1 MDSGR
6 RATLRA
12 LAGGGALLAMKRAAP
27 QGAARAMRMRAIPG
41 SGELLP
47 VIGLGTW
54 QVFDAGAD
62 AAARTPLRETLAAFA
77 RGGGKLIDSS
87 SMYGAAEAV
96 VGDLA
101 AELGIAKQLFFAT
114 KVYTSGREAGIALME
129 ASLRRMRVPRM
140 DLMQVHNLVD
150 VTEHA
155 KSLADWKAKGR
166 VRYTGITHY
175 RAGAYA
181 EVERWLKA
189 APWDFLQINYSL
201 GEREAAER
209 LLPLAQERRVAVIA
223 NRPFA
228 EGALFARVRGMPL
241 PAWAAEIGAASWA
254 QFFLK
259 WILGHPAV
267 TCAIPGTGRPD
278 HMADN
283 LAAGFGALPDEAMRR
298 RMAVHLDSL

>member
-1 MDSGR
+1 MDRTR
-6 RATLRA
+6 RDVLRA
-12 LAGGGALLAMKRAAP
+12 LGGIGAALAMKRARP
-27 QGAARAMRMRAIPG
+27 QGAKARMLERPIPA
-41 SGELLP
+41 SGEKLP

-54 QVFDAGAD
+54 QVFDARAD
-62 AAARTPLRETLAAFA
+62 AAARAPLRETLAAFA
-77 RGGGKLIDSS
+77 KGGARLVDSS
-87 SMYGAAEAV
+87 PMYGAAESV

-101 AELGIAKQLFFAT
+101 AELGIVKQLFFAT
-114 KVYTSGREAGIALME
+114 KVYTTGREAGLAQME
-129 ASLRRMRVPRM
+129 ASMQRMRVQRM

-150 VTEHA
+150 VAEHV
-155 KSLADWKAKGR
+155 KTLADWKAKGR

-175 RAGAYA
+175 RAGAYG

-209 LLPLAQERRVAVIA
+209 LLPLARERRVAVIA

-228 EGALFARVRGMPL
+228 EGALFARVRGKPL
-241 PAWAAEIGAASWA
+241 PSWAAEIGAASWA

-283 LAAGFGALPDEAMRR
+283 LGAGFGALPDEPMRR
-298 RMAVHLDSL
+298 RMAAHLDAL